1 MSNFLFLEDPLKERL
16 RACLDAADM
25 QNVRIF
31 SLPSMPEGTLPTP
44 SIIIMFDDYRITEG
58 SVSGKHVRIVQT
70 WLVIVTVRSANDI
83 KSGSASR
90 SLAGEIADTAVS
102 SLMGWHPENCT
113 KPLFLTNSPKASY
126 EDGFFCLPIAFEAEL
141 IRKSI

>member
-1 MSNFLFLEDPLKERL
+1 MSNFLSLEDPLKERL

-25 QNVRIF
+25 QHVRIF
-31 SLPSMPEGTLPTP
+31 SLPNMPDGTLPTP
-44 SIIIMFDDYRITEG
+44 SIIIMFDEYRITEG
-58 SVSGKHVRIVQT
+58 TAFGKHVRINQT
-70 WLVIVTVRSANDI
+70 WFAIVTVRSANDI

-90 SLAGEIADTAVS
+90 SLAGEIADTAIS
-102 SLMGWHPENCT
+102 SLMGWKPENCT

-126 EDGFFCLPIAFEAEL
+126 EDGFFYLPIAFEAEI